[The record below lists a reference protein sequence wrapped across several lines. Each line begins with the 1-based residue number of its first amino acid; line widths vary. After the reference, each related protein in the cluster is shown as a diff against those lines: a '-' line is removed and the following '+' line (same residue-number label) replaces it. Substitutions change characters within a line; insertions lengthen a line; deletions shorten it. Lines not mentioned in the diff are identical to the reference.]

1 MARCYHA
8 RRDKRQAGGT
18 VGKED
23 WYRNV
28 FWDPWTAAVF
38 ERRLARKRS
47 KGQYLRIQASYL
59 TRTSPWA
66 ALRLLERY
74 FALKDPS
81 DNARAYIDQS
91 NAHLTLGRVERAIDS
106 LRDGVLHEQADGHRR
121 RAGASVAFARL
132 VAIKRRWDLAEEALS
147 FLDKDQTDG
156 GRTFPVEQ
164 YRRHGARALLLAAAG
179 RQAEAIHDARLAI
192 EAAGLRR
199 SWSWKHPTLGLVGP
213 TLDGF
218 GRRIRAVAF
227 PELAAPVRLLVGLG
241 WVAAPQRP
249 SSSPLP

>member
-1 MARCYHA
+1 MLPRETEHV
-8 RRDKRQAGGT
+8 AGGGI

-38 ERRLARKRS
+38 ERRLARKRN
-47 KGQYLRIQASYL
+47 KDQYLRIQASYL
-59 TRTSPWA
+59 TRTSPWT

-74 FALKDPS
+74 FALEDPS
-81 DNARAYIDQS
+81 DKARAYIDQS
-91 NAHLTLGRVERAIDS
+91 NAHLSLGRVGRAIDS
-106 LRDGVLHEQADGHRR
+106 LRSGARHEHENERR
-121 RAGASVAFARL
+121 LQAGASVAFARL

-147 FLDKDQTDG
+147 FLDRDQTDRG
-156 GRTFPVEQ
+156 GVFPVEQ
-164 YRRHGARALLLAAAG
+164 YRRHGARALLLAATG
-179 RQAEAIHDARLAI
+179 RQAEAIQDARLAI
-192 EAAGLRR
+192 EAVGLRR